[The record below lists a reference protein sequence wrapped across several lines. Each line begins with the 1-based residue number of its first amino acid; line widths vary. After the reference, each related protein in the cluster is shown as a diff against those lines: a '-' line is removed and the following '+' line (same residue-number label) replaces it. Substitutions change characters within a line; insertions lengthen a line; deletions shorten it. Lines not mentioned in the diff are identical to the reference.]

1 MFIWSVLMGEWL
13 GRACEQLNLFHKP
26 HLEAWLAVIK
36 HLITSGVWR
45 AGPPAVKD
53 RKDAVN
59 ASSGRPILLRGCSL
73 GSCLPHPRISS
84 AANVHS
90 RSCG

>member
-1 MFIWSVLMGEWL
+1 MLIWSVLMGEWL
-13 GRACEQLNLFHKP
+13 GRAYEQLNLFHKP

-36 HLITSGVWR
+36 RLITSGVWR

-73 GSCLPHPRISS
+73 GSCLPHPL
-84 AANVHS
+84 H
-90 RSCG
+90 